1 MDILREHKEALTLAM
16 EKVQSMEKV
25 AGSLLSGKII
35 SYENYKKF
43 ASLDPD
49 PDHLNPTLKAR
60 YLLHVA
66 FTNIDIEI
74 KVSLLD
80 TESGLSLII
89 KFLEIFQR
97 YDEMKGI
104 CYYLLKEIREN
115 ESDEV
120 SKEKDFVLVEEHV
133 NILAEVLHNVSHKW
147 KQIGII
153 LKLCEADIEEIAK
166 LSSDKCKLYHILLR
180 WYNKKRFVS
189 LDILKNALQNKF
201 VGETATSDT
210 FLNDFH
216 EKVLTMEPPVKRFK
230 MDHIRAD
237 GLSDCQV
244 SDGQSTIL
252 EVQSNESDKLQWYK
266 DNKSLCDNGRY
277 SGVSS
282 NMLFIK
288 HACQGIEGNYFCSI
302 NGDVPATAK
311 KALKVIFSP
320 EKKNLLDIYSNNS
333 DISSDWPPVSNVSFI
348 KLALINES
356 SPINKIHDYSVRGD
370 MDDILLEK
378 NVGEYELY
386 FQKYEDGALVLV
398 EGRPGSGKSTLT
410 RKLSKDWATIPDIL
424 TGANLVFLISL
435 RILTASRDIT
445 LSLILEQFYSSADM
459 RDKLICVIE
468 NENGKGCCFIVDGLD
483 EYQPRNDPNNLIHKL
498 LYRKYLHN
506 SMIIVASRPI
516 GSVDLRR
523 SDKISKRVARPI
535 GSVDLRR
542 SDKISKRIEV
552 LGFSRE
558 SIFEYVDSYFLQNEH
573 SMQKADELK
582 DYLRSHVNLLHMCYL
597 PVHAAMICFIYQ
609 QPIEDIPV
617 TETKMYEYFT
627 LLTIKRKLECDG
639 NPLEYDKLSDLDGD
653 ILESF
658 IKVCKVAFEMTIQSK
673 QTITLGPTLS
683 KNGSD
688 VHSLGLVTVD
698 KTAKLFGLKD
708 LYSFLHL
715 TFQEFLTAYHMC
727 TCPIEEQLKI
737 IRQYIKSK
745 EMLNVWKFFCG
756 CSIFDNN
763 SESLNQIMTSKHS
776 NDLYRMQCAF
786 EAQQQTVCDSILEA
800 KFLEFNDHTF
810 LPPDWSALSYT
821 CNETSKA
828 VTRLVFNK
836 CNLDEAEAQIF
847 ITKTRQDKIDGIE
860 SLSFFP
866 KTFSKGHLD
875 VFQLFLSKFQF
886 LTEIGLE
893 NTEIGEEEIKI
904 LNNQPTLSHLRYL
917 GICMP
922 LRRSSIRLTSPA
934 KLLEE
939 MSLKMSSLEEIQY
952 SYNERSNETHKNCFI
967 LLLNHFKCKIKP
979 LNEIPISILSNL
991 KFELSQVPKFL
1002 DIPHLVLVNCDL
1014 CDSNLDTLQNLVHEN
1029 LQVLQ
1034 LDCNK
1039 ITCRGT
1045 MALSQ
1050 LIEKCTNLTHLSLS
1064 CNLIGSDGA
1073 ITISNSL
1080 LTSSKLLELDLEGN
1094 NLGDEGALALAE
1106 AADKMQDNFMLKL
1119 GNSHISHETCERIQK
1134 LSNSVEIK
1142 EESSIR
1148 VSKYVNL
1155 SHPLSTQRVMP
1166 CFEHLLVLNFSG
1178 KRISKSAFEEL
1189 VNGLE
1194 HCRCLHTLN
1203 LSRCSLRETH
1213 ALFSKVQ
1220 NLTNLRNLNL
1230 SGNFLNE
1237 DSFTFSCEDHL
1248 LSKSLKVLDLS
1259 YNNLYSDGI
1268 ERVAYSFRNI
1278 QIEILNLSNNRIGP
1292 GGAAALARWLRIG
1305 KRIYE
1310 FKEDDI
1316 SQEYILLNYFLQKL
1330 LNNHMRRNGS
1340 DGKSYADEGHQWSSS
1355 LLELNLSGNRIGDKG
1370 AAALGYGLK
1379 YCQHLQSLNLHGTEI
1394 SCGIKV
1400 LLMGLKE
1407 CHALQSLNLDGNNF
1421 SLRTEQLWGL
1431 SKSIQHLSLNNV
1443 SSRETTNTAQVLLQG
1458 LNRYC
1463 NLKTLNLESIRID
1476 SDVDEVRAS
1485 GETLKL
1491 DAKLVE
1497 LRIGNNAKICGIT
1510 QAIIENNHELKT
1522 LHLQKNT
1529 VDLKFLGLL
1538 VKNMRHFQLVDLNL
1552 SRIELHEVCGA
1563 GLLSEGLKHCPQMK
1577 ILNLSS
1583 NKLDSNDFQLLSE
1596 GIQTC
1601 RHLVKLNLS
1610 DNNMDSVGATCLAEG
1625 INHFCQIRSV
1635 YLEKNNIGSNGA
1647 AAMMES
1653 LKNSIYLECVQLQFN
1668 SIGPKGASAVAD
1680 LITSTSKRHPR
1691 QNSCF
1696 LRTLNLAGNQIRTN
1710 GTTILAG
1717 ALQLCSN
1724 LHFLDMSKNE
1734 IDSESADGL
1743 ACGLQRCTQLHILR
1757 LDYNNFDGESAIILA
1772 EGLKYCQSLKT
1783 LSLSGNKIGTTDAA
1797 RMAERLK
1804 HIHIK
1809 KLYLKD
1815 NEIYSQHELVDALPH
1830 CNIYTDLGLTNTK
1843 IRREEDLRQEL
1854 MDQMSDSD

>member
-1 MDILREHKEALTLAM
+1 MGILREHKEALTLAM
-16 EKVQSMEKV
+16 EKVQSMENV

-35 SYENYKKF
+35 SYENYEKF

-66 FTNIDIEI
+66 FTNIVK
-74 KVSLLD
+74 KVSLLG
-80 TESGLSLII
+80 TEKGLSLII
-89 KFLEIFQR
+89 KFLEILQR

-104 CYYLLKEIREN
+104 CCYLLKEIKEN

-147 KQIGII
+147 EQIGIM
-153 LKLCEADIEEIAK
+153 LQLCQANIAEIAK
-166 LSSDKCKLYHILLR
+166 FSSDKCKLYHILLR
-180 WYNKKRFVS
+180 WYNKKRFAS
-189 LDILKNALQNKF
+189 LDILKNALQSGL
-201 VGETATSDT
+201 VSETATSET

-244 SDGQSTIL
+244 SDGKSTIL

-288 HACQGIEGNYFCSI
+288 HACQGIDGKYFCSI

-311 KALKVIFSP
+311 KTLKVKFSP
-320 EKKNLLDIYSNNS
+320 EKKNLLNIYSNNS
-333 DISSDWPPVSNVSFI
+333 DISSDWPPVGNVSFI

-370 MDDILLEK
+370 MDDILQEK
-378 NVGEYELY
+378 NVGEYE
-386 FQKYEDGALVLV
+386 FFKKYEDGARVLV

-424 TGANLVFLISL
+424 TGTNLVFLISL
-435 RILTASRDIT
+435 RILTASRDLT
-445 LSLILEQFYSSADM
+445 LSLILEPFYSSADM
-459 RDKLICVIE
+459 RDKLVCVIE

-483 EYQPRNDPNNLIHKL
+483 EYQPRNDSNNLIHKL

-506 SMIIVASRPI
+506 SMVIVASRPI

-523 SDKISKRVARPI
+523 SV
-535 GSVDLRR
+535 
-542 SDKISKRIEV
+542 KISKRIEV

-558 SIFEYVDSYFLQNEH
+558 SILEYVDSYFFQNEY
-573 SMQKADELK
+573 SMQKAGELK

-639 NPLEYDKLSDLDGD
+639 SPVEYDSLNDLDGD

-658 IKVCKVAFEMTIQSK
+658 TKVCKIAFEMTIQSK
-673 QTITLGPTLS
+673 QAITLGPTLS

-698 KTAKLFGLKD
+698 KTAKLFGVKD

-715 TFQEFLTAYHMC
+715 TFQEFLTAYHIC
-727 TCPIEEQLKI
+727 TCPIEEQQKI
-737 IRQYIKSK
+737 IRQYIESK
-745 EMLNVWKFFCG
+745 KMLNVWKFFCG
-756 CSIFDNN
+756 RKIFNYN
-763 SESLNQIMTSKHS
+763 SESLHQIMTSKHS

-786 EAQQQTVCDSILEA
+786 ESQQQIVCDYIFEH
-800 KFLEFNDHTF
+800 KFLEFNEHTF
-810 LPPDWSALSYT
+810 LPLDWNFLSYF

-828 VTRLVFNK
+828 VRLVFNQ
-836 CNLDEAEAQIF
+836 CHLDVAQAQIF
-847 ITKTRQDKIDGIE
+847 IEKIRQDKIDGIE
-860 SLSFFP
+860 SLSYVP
-866 KTFSKGHLD
+866 ETFSKVHLD
-875 VFQLFLSKFQF
+875 IFRLFLSKFQF
-886 LTEIGLE
+886 LTEISLE
-893 NTEIGEEEIKI
+893 NIEIGEEEIEI
-904 LNNQPTLSHLRYL
+904 LNDQPTLSRLRYL
-917 GICMP
+917 GIFMP
-922 LRRSSIRLTSPA
+922 LRNSIMTGKSQA
-934 KLLEE
+934 QFLEE
-939 MSLKMSSLEEIQY
+939 MSLTMSSLEEIRY
-952 SYNERSNETHKNCFI
+952 SYNVCSNEMHKKCFI
-967 LLLNHFKCKIKP
+967 LLLNIFKCKIKP
-979 LNEIPISILSNL
+979 LSEIPIGILSNVKVKLL
-991 KFELSQVPKFL
+991 KVPKFL

-1014 CDSNLDTLQNLVHEN
+1014 CDSSLDTLQNLVHEN

-1039 ITCRGT
+1039 ITSRGT
-1045 MALSQ
+1045 TALSQ

-1073 ITISNSL
+1073 ITMSNSL
-1080 LTSSKLLELDLEGN
+1080 LPSSKLLELDLEGN
-1094 NLGDEGALALAE
+1094 DVGEEGALALAE
-1106 AADKMQDNFMLKL
+1106 AADKMQDNFILNL
-1119 GNSHISHETCERIQK
+1119 GNSHISHQTCERIQK

-1142 EESSIR
+1142 EESSIQ

-1155 SHPLSTQRVMP
+1155 YHPSSARRMMP
-1166 CFEHLLVLNFSG
+1166 CFKNLLILNFSG
-1178 KRISKSAFEEL
+1178 KSISKSAFKDL

-1203 LSRCSLRETH
+1203 LSCCSLRETR
-1213 ALFSKVQ
+1213 ALFGKIQ
-1220 NLTNLRNLNL
+1220 NFTNLKSLNL
-1230 SGNFLNE
+1230 SSNYLNE
-1237 DSFTFSCEDHL
+1237 DNFMCSFEDRI

-1259 YNNLYSDGI
+1259 YNNLHNDGI
-1268 ERVAYSFRNI
+1268 ECVAYYFRNI
-1278 QIEILNLSNNRIGP
+1278 QIEILNLSNNIIGAY
-1292 GGAAALARWLRIG
+1292 GAVALARWLRIG

-1310 FKEDDI
+1310 FKEEEI
-1316 SQEYILLNYFLQKL
+1316 SHKYIILNSFLQTS
-1330 LNNHMRRNGS
+1330 LNNCVIRNGS
-1340 DGKSYADEGHQWSSS
+1340 DDNSYADEGHQWSSS
-1355 LLELNLSGNRIGDKG
+1355 LLELNLSGNKIGDRG
-1370 AAALGYGLK
+1370 AAVLGYGLK
-1379 YCQHLQSLNLHGTEI
+1379 YCQNLQSLNLHNTEI
-1394 SCGIKV
+1394 SYGIEV

-1407 CHALQSLNLDGNNF
+1407 CHALQSLNLDDNNF
-1421 SLRTEQLWGL
+1421 PLHTEQLWGL
-1431 SKSIQHLSLNNV
+1431 AKSIQHLSLNNV
-1443 SSRETTNTAQVLLQG
+1443 SSRETTNAARVLLQG

-1463 NLKTLNLESIRID
+1463 NLKTLNLENTRID
-1476 SDVDEVRAS
+1476 SDVDEVRAVA
-1485 GETLKL
+1485 ENLKL
-1491 DAKLVE
+1491 DVKLVE
-1497 LRIGNNAKICGIT
+1497 LRIGSNTKICDIA
-1510 QAIIENNHELKT
+1510 QAIIEKNHELKT

-1529 VDLKFLGLL
+1529 MDLKFLGIL
-1538 VKNMRHFQLVDLNL
+1538 VKNMRQCQLVDLNL
-1552 SRIELHEVCGA
+1552 SVIELHKVCGA

-1596 GIQTC
+1596 GIQPC
-1601 RHLVKLNLS
+1601 KHLVKLNLS
-1610 DNNMDSVGATCLAEG
+1610 YNNMDSVGATCLAEG
-1625 INHFCQIRSV
+1625 INNFCQIRSI
-1635 YLEKNNIGSNGA
+1635 YLGKNIIGSNGA
-1647 AAMMES
+1647 AAMMEA

-1668 SIGPKGASAVAD
+1668 RIGPEGASAVAD
-1680 LITSTSKRHPR
+1680 WISSTSKRHPR

-1696 LRTLNLAGNQIRTN
+1696 LRTLNLADNQIHTN
-1710 GTTILAG
+1710 GTTVLAG
-1717 ALQLCSN
+1717 ALQFCKN
-1724 LHFLDMSKNE
+1724 LHFLDMSNNK
-1734 IDSESADGL
+1734 IDFKSAGIL
-1743 ACGLQRCTQLHILR
+1743 ARGLQKCTQLHILH
-1757 LDYNNFDGESAIILA
+1757 LDYNNFIGESAIILA
-1772 EGLKYCQSLKT
+1772 EGLKYCHSLTT
-1783 LSLSGNKIGTTDAA
+1783 LSLLGNKIGTTDAV
-1797 RMAERLK
+1797 RMAVELK

-1830 CNIYTDLGLTNTK
+1830 CNIYTDLGLTNK
-1843 IRREEDLRQEL
+1843 EIRREEDLRQEL